1 MVPWH
6 ALQTSSRPALP
17 AASAGHRRRCH
28 GTRNARGAHR
38 PRASFLSRVRENS
51 VHARRFSLLSILSH
65 AIYAAP
71 PLPCPSVHG
80 YARSSLSCSDRPARV
95 SSCSSCVSRSPPC
108 VSEDTSSVLLFFFF
122 LLFFLLFNSIHR
134 VCVYPPPVPPCRAE
148 RSPFFLI
155 SLVVADGAPLEW
167 SVCPLRASVRP
178 FLLPSVCLSVRV
190 SFLPSFLVRAEG
202 TLRWHP
208 RYLHDS
214 RTRKIHRRR
223 LAYKTVTRQTPPSFV
238 AEETNMGRIFACVVQ
253 NFNHRRNIRGYPP
266 MRILVGNAQFSD
278 RRYFFLNCKF

>member
-65 AIYAAP
+65 AIYEAP

-122 LLFFLLFNSIHR
+122 FFSSSFSSIQFTACACIR
-134 VCVYPPPVPPCRAE
+134 LPSRRAE
-148 RSPFFLI
+148 QSGVL
-155 SLVVADGAPLEW
+155 
-167 SVCPLRASVRP
+167 
-178 FLLPSVCLSVRV
+178 
-190 SFLPSFLVRAEG
+190 SFLSHWWLPTEHL
-202 TLRWHP
+202 
-208 RYLHDS
+208 
-214 RTRKIHRRR
+214 
-223 LAYKTVTRQTPPSFV
+223 
-238 AEETNMGRIFACVVQ
+238 
-253 NFNHRRNIRGYPP
+253 
-266 MRILVGNAQFSD
+266 
-278 RRYFFLNCKF
+278 